1 MELGFRE
8 YVYNEEA
15 LEKPGHRRGQGARI
29 RPGEAVT
36 AGKCWTVI
44 MKIKNRAK
52 LPYPNGN

>member
-1 MELGFRE
+1 MKRLDTEEDRE
-8 YVYNEEA
+8 
-15 LEKPGHRRGQGARI
+15 QGI